1 MCSLEVRES
10 KPDGQIDGPFKSTL
24 VGILVDKKKMHV
36 LGQGLAIESEIDV
49 NIFFFLVCGVLVK
62 HFCLIFVLVVLFLQ
76 VFLNKK
82 SPYCTKKRHLMC
94 VKTSK
99 EIEVFF
105 LHLKSNNVLPVFL
118 LCLLGRSFGSKIQ
131 SMM

>member
-24 VGILVDKKKMHV
+24 IGILVDKKKMHV

-49 NIFFFLVCGVLVK
+49 NIFFSWFVA
-62 HFCLIFVLVVLFLQ
+62 FWLIFVLLVLFLR

-82 SPYCTKKRHLMC
+82 PYCTKKRHLMC
-94 VKTSK
+94 VKN
-99 EIEVFF
+99 I
-105 LHLKSNNVLPVFL
+105 
-118 LCLLGRSFGSKIQ
+118 
-131 SMM
+131 